1 VFTAENHES
10 MMIWLLGLQA
20 KRDFHSKKMIANQKL
35 ADPRK
40 TPVRDWLYYLLTNQ
54 TQISCSCCPN
64 SFTNIL

>member
-1 VFTAENHES
+1 MFTAENHES

-40 TPVRDWLYYLLTNQ
+40 TPVRD
-54 TQISCSCCPN
+54 
-64 SFTNIL
+64 